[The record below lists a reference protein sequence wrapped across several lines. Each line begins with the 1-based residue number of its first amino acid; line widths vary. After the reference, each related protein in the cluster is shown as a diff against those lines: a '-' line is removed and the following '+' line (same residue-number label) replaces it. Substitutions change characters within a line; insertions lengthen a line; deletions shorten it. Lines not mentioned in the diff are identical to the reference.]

1 MNKPNHILVIRLSAL
16 GDVAMTVPVLLAF
29 TKTYPD
35 VQLTVLS
42 KPFFKPL
49 FDGLPNV
56 NFLPADVKGKH
67 KGFWGLLKLA
77 KEAKNQHI
85 TQVADLHNVIRS
97 KIIGTLLLFQG
108 ITLSKINKGRKEKK
122 AVTRLQNKQL
132 KPLKSTHQRY
142 IDVFKKLG
150 YPFELTPQDVLSRK
164 PLPLKLT
171 HAFEPQKKLIGI
183 APFAAHKS
191 KMYPLHLMKQ
201 VVKKLTDTQHYHL
214 LFFGGGEN
222 EIKILS
228 QWEKEF
234 KDVRNIAGK
243 LTFKEELDLISNLDL
258 MLSMDSGNGHLSA
271 MYGVPV
277 VTLWGV
283 THPYLGFT
291 PFNQPE
297 ENRLLPDLKKYPLLP
312 TSVYGNKFPEG
323 YENVM
328 ETISPTTVVEKVLSL
343 LA

>member
-1 MNKPNHILVIRLSAL
+1 MVIRLSAL

-42 KPFFKPL
+42 KPFYKPL
-49 FDGLPNV
+49 FDDVSNV
-56 NFLPADVKGKH
+56 GFLPADVKGKH

-85 TQVADLHNVIRS
+85 THVVDLHNVIRS
-97 KIIGTLLLFQG
+97 KIIDASLLFQG
-108 ITLSKINKGRKEKK
+108 ITLSGINKGRKEKK
-122 AVTRLQNKQL
+122 ALTRLRNKRL
-132 KPLKSTHQRY
+132 KPLKTTHQRY

-164 PLPLKLT
+164 PLPEKFKT
-171 HAFEPQKKLIGI
+171 FFHPYKKLIGI

-191 KMYPLHLMKQ
+191 KMYPLHLMKE
-201 VVKKLTDTQHYHL
+201 VIKKLTDTQCYHL
-214 LFFGGGEN
+214 LLFGGGEN

-234 KDVRNIAGK
+234 KEVRNIAGK

-258 MLSMDSGNGHLSA
+258 MLSMDSGNGHLAA

-277 VTLWGV
+277 ITLWGV

-328 ETISPTTVVEKVLSL
+328 ETISPTTVVEKVFLIV
-343 LA
+343 